1 MCRNLFE
8 DTYITWTWN
17 VFNALDAHTDPDP
30 DPDPNPYV
38 DAESYAYVITHEPQL
53 SSIHVYI
60 SKPETHFYDDSMYT
74 KSTDI
79 ESTPLVVD

>member
-1 MCRNLFE
+1 M
-8 DTYITWTWN
+8 
-17 VFNALDAHTDPDP
+17 DAHTDP

-79 ESTPLVVD
+79 ESTTLVVDWSMD